1 MAEHLSDQEIAEL
14 LQEPKRVPGDF
25 GRRIVPN
32 AKRGHGEV
40 ELDVRGDHGSEF
52 RIIVRRSNSNAL

>member
-1 MAEHLSDQEIAEL
+1 MAEYLSDQEIVEL

-25 GRRIVPN
+25 RRRFVPK

-40 ELDVRGDHGSEF
+40 ELDVLR
-52 RIIVRRSNSNAL
+52 